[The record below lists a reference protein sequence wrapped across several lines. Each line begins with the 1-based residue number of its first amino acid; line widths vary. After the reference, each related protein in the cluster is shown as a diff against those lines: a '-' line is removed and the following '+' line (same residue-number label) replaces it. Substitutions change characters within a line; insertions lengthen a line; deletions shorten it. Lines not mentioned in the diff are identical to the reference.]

1 MTRATL
7 AIVAAFA
14 AIFATAETNRTATE
28 NWTRN
33 RIGEATNAT
42 LQAAKKYADAHGGDV
57 QSVNGKTGTV
67 VLAAAD
73 VHALPDTY
81 TPPAAPVQS
90 VNGKTGAVQLDYDD
104 VGAWNGQY
112 EVAAALELGYYG
124 RRWLG
129 GTPPYSLKWD
139 STAKRYKASWAV
151 GDIPNREELAYLS
164 DLDGIDGM
172 TDNAAVLTNGAL
184 KTKSGTTITA
194 ANVGAISKGENTG
207 ASFSLTPSLMFLG
220 GSYTTF
226 SSTGISHG
234 PRGASDSIEPD
245 YLAWDWLK
253 FTDYGL
259 GTWINQ
265 NFIKQETDPT
275 VDAKIAAAGHMTRT
289 QADAAYY
296 PKDQGQAWSTY
307 WDGDDVRVT
316 VTNYESVAHL
326 PALYIEQR
334 TNETAMATNLFRVV
348 WREMAHWEKFLGS
361 GWDWDGQWQGFKAWA
376 AGIVAQIE
384 EKADRA
390 WGFFDSHT
398 GQYAPDGYTSIS
410 SEHIMLCKGAS
421 YQKTVTTRGDV
432 WVLTADEPY
441 EPTGVSTNGGFQ
453 LKDGDGNVQFEI
465 VKGDKV
471 TVKAQANRVTVEDG
485 TTLVVVYNVIAPEH
499 PAGETCLALET
510 AEWKKED
517 AADCPATVVWSGS
530 SGNWV
535 ARITPKSGLATGRCF
550 FKATYQRGGDTYI
563 NNKCAV
569 GMSQIV
575 LGGVTY
581 NLGTATI
588 SGHTVLT
595 LTPAN

>member
-1 MTRATL
+1 MKRATL
-7 AIVAAFA
+7 AAVAAFA
-14 AIFATAETNRTATE
+14 AVAAMAATIRNATE
-28 NWTRN
+28 DWTRN
-33 RIGEATNAT
+33 RITAATNAT
-42 LQAAKKYADAHGGDV
+42 LTAANDYTDKAVAGAGGV
-57 QSVNGKTGTV
+57 TPAGVTNIAEHTV
-67 VLAAAD
+67 
-73 VHALPDTY
+73 
-81 TPPAAPVQS
+81 
-90 VNGKTGAVQLDYDD
+90 
-104 VGAWNGQY
+104 
-112 EVAAALELGYYG
+112 
-124 RRWLG
+124 
-129 GTPPYSLKWD
+129 
-139 STAKRYKASWAV
+139 AV
-151 GDIPNREELAYLS
+151 GVPAWAKQPNPPES
-164 DLDGIDGM
+164 M
-172 TDNAAVLTNGAL
+172 TDNAAVLTNGTL
-184 KTKSGTTITA
+184 QTKGGNAITA
-194 ANVGAISKGENTG
+194 ANVGAVGTNEYWRVQHGGEDGIWVDKGSSGYTTLHIGYNNFGTVGQNAHWQYTNGGYEDFFSGSVLRMLTGSQFWWLTG
-207 ASFSLTPSLMFLG
+207 AKPWLQTPTDFHIG
-220 GSYTTF
+220 GNAYGGGTTLPAWVDGRVEGIVPAWARNANKPTYTADE
-226 SSTGISHG
+226 IN
-234 PRGASDSIEPD
+234 GAQTADDVQTAI
-245 YLAWDWLK
+245 
-253 FTDYGL
+253 T
-259 GTWINQ
+259 
-265 NFIKQETDPT
+265 
-275 VDAKIAAAGHMTRT
+275 AAGHMTRT
-289 QADAAYY
+289 EADASYY
-296 PKDQGQAWSTY
+296 PKSKGDAWSTY

-316 VTNYESVAHL
+316 VTNYDSVAHL
-326 PALYIEQR
+326 PALYLEQR
-334 TNETAMATNLFRVV
+334 TNETAMATNMFRVI

-361 GWDWDGQWQGFKAWA
+361 GWDWDGQWIGFKAWA

-441 EPTGVSTNGGFQ
+441 EPTGISTNGGFQ

-471 TVKAQANRVTVEDG
+471 TVKAQAQRTTVEDE
-485 TTLVVVYNVIAPEH
+485 TTLVVVYNVIANEH
-499 PAGETCLALET
+499 PNGETCLALET
-510 AEWKKED
+510 ADWKKEY

-535 ARITPKSGLATGRCF
+535 ARITPKSGLETGRVF
-550 FKATYQRGGDTYI
+550 FKATYQSGGDTYI

>member
-42 LQAAKKYADAHGGDV
+42 LQAAKEYADAHGGDV

-81 TPPAAPVQS
+81 TPPAETDPTVP
-90 VNGKTGAVQLDYDD
+90 
-104 VGAWNGQY
+104 AWAKAEN
-112 EVAAALELGYYG
+112 
-124 RRWLG
+124 
-129 GTPPYSLKWD
+129 PP
-139 STAKRYKASWAV
+139 
-151 GDIPNREELAYLS
+151 E
-164 DLDGIDGM
+164 GM

-184 KTKSGTTITA
+184 KTKSGTAISA
-194 ANVGAISKGENTG
+194 ANVGAVGTNEYWKIQKGSEGGIGVKLGSAGTYSTFFVGYNNFGEIQNGAHWQYTSGGYEDFFSGSVLRMLTGSQFWWLTG
-207 ASFSLTPSLMFLG
+207 AKPWLQTPTDFHIG
-220 GSYTTF
+220 GNAYGGGTPLPTWVDNRVAGVVPAWSRNATKPNYTVEE
-226 SSTGISHG
+226 IS
-234 PRGASDSIEPD
+234 GAQTADDVQTAID
-245 YLAWDWLK
+245 
-253 FTDYGL
+253 
-259 GTWINQ
+259 N
-265 NFIKQETDPT
+265 
-275 VDAKIAAAGHMTRT
+275 AGHMTRT

-316 VTNYESVAHL
+316 VTNYDSVANL
-326 PALYIEQR
+326 PSLYLEQR

-348 WREMAHWEKFLGS
+348 WSEMAHWEKFLGS

-471 TVKAQANRVTVEDG
+471 TVKAQANRVTLEDG

-535 ARITPKSGLATGRCF
+535 ARITPKNGLATGRCF

-588 SGHTVLT
+588 SGHTVIT